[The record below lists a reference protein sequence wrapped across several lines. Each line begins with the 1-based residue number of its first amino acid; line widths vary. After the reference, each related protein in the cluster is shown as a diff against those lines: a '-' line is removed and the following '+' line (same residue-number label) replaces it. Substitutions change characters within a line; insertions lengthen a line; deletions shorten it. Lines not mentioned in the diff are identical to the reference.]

1 MIGGQDMTRRVNYA
15 DNIFYLNLIL
25 KQVGSTLK
33 LSVDAELAREK
44 ILEDLRFLD
53 RASAAIFN
61 SLAANHQLI
70 ERVEHLNSLAKL
82 NRHLVATLE
91 DILGGK
97 VPGAAALEG
106 EREAL
111 GRIRQARLAA
121 QSAIREAVA
130 TQRMAA
136 GDEEHMVSEEEFKFL
151 LASQE
156 ETEEKE

>member
-1 MIGGQDMTRRVNYA
+1 MTRRVNYA

-25 KQVGSTLK
+25 KQVGSALK
-33 LSVDAELAREK
+33 LSVDAELARDK

-61 SLAANHQLI
+61 SLAGNHQLI

-91 DILGGK
+91 DVLGSR

-121 QSAIREAVA
+121 QSTIRDAVA

-151 LASQE
+151 LASEE
-156 ETEEKE
+156 ETEEKD